1 MLILLGKSGHF
12 GWKNNLASSRWF
24 LCKRVLRG
32 TSAGPTLSDV
42 VPDVHLQL
50 LHALV
55 HLGRELL
62 LFIAVDDGD
71 T

>member
-1 MLILLGKSGHF
+1 MLVKQGHSR
-12 GWKNNLASSRWF
+12 WKNIMVTSSLF
-24 LCKRVLRG
+24 LCKRALNG
-32 TSAGPTLSDV
+32 TPAGPTLPDV

-62 LFIAVDDGD
+62 LFIAVDDCD